1 MMDTEATL
9 DLLKQHNPF
18 ASSSVGDPWDSHY
31 PHVSSINEQAFD
43 GLCRLMAQKADAPA
57 LNCAGLILGE
67 VGSGKTHLLGR
78 ILSHAMEV
86 QPPFAFAYI
95 QPIEDPEQAYRYL
108 LREVIVNMCRPAHA
122 APYATQLDALLAA
135 ICTEVI
141 YHHSR
146 PQGKDKL
153 QTLQRDGLNV
163 LTYLRPAVLA
173 YAQKWA
179 IDLLCSA
186 YPEMSARF
194 LQVLFQFHRPE
205 QRAAAMH
212 WLKGD
217 VLDTVEAER
226 LGVPER
232 FQVSLPHLEQEAREM
247 LASLGLVLARY
258 RQPLILC
265 FDRLENLETEAQ
277 VQAFGKMLEFLVDTA
292 KGMLP
297 IACVRGQ
304 QWQERLKQ
312 ILNQHV
318 TSRLETNRFAL
329 RGCTAEQALALV
341 RSRLASV
348 LEAEP
353 AEALFPFDAEELRQM
368 FQVGFHSPRVVIAR
382 VNERLRHIVDAGLAT
397 PTSPYQTLQE
407 AFDRQV
413 RTILQDFDR
422 YPPDRDRLRRALG
435 LYLSH
440 SSARRRGPIEAVKRP
455 ETEHKYIDLVGTLQT
470 DRAAPTP
477 VTILPVTILIDVEPH
492 PAAVSASLTRGIDGL
507 QAAAPGPVIY
517 VRDAR
522 CPLPPQWKTTN
533 EKLQRFQALGGHAI
547 FLERNQAA
555 RWYAL
560 ALLSYAVREGDV
572 TLVTAEQQLRAVSQD
587 EFATFIQ
594 QAFDGEAGSAFDEI
608 EAALGN
614 PGAASPV

>member
-1 MMDTEATL
+1 MMDAEAKL
-9 DLLKQHNPF
+9 DLLKQRNPF

-31 PHVSSINEQAFD
+31 PHVPSINGQAFD
-43 GLCRLMAQKADAPA
+43 GLCHLMAQKAQAPA

-78 ILSHAMEV
+78 ILTHTTQA

-95 QPIEDPEQAYRYL
+95 QPIEDPEQTYRYL
-108 LREVIVNMCRPAHA
+108 LREVIVNMCRPAHGT
-122 APYATQLDALLAA
+122 PYATQLDALLAA
-135 ICTEVI
+135 VCVEVI
-141 YHHSR
+141 HHHSR

-153 QTLQRDGLNV
+153 QTMQRDGLNV
-163 LTYLRPAVLA
+163 LTYLRPAVFD

-179 IDLLCSA
+179 IDLLGSA

-194 LQVLFQFHRPE
+194 LHVLFQFRLPE
-205 QRAAAMH
+205 QRASAMN

-217 VLDTVEAER
+217 VLDTADAER

-232 FQVSLPHLEQEAREM
+232 FEASSTRLEQEARDI

-277 VQAFGKMLEFLVDTA
+277 IQAFGKMLEFLVDTA

-304 QWQERLKQ
+304 QWQERFRQ
-312 ILNQHV
+312 VLNQHV

-329 RGCTAEQALALV
+329 QGCTAEQALALV

-348 LEAEP
+348 LDAEP
-353 AEALFPFDAEELRQM
+353 AEAMFPFDAEELRQM
-368 FQVGFHSPRVVIAR
+368 FPVGFHSPRVIIAR
-382 VNERLRHIVDAGLAT
+382 VNERLRQIVDAGAT
-397 PTSPYQTLQE
+397 TPASPQQTLQE

-435 LYLSH
+435 LYLHH
-440 SSARRRGPIEAVKRP
+440 SSPRSRGAIESVVRP
-455 ETEHKYIDLVGTLQT
+455 ETERKYIDLVGTLQT
-470 DRAAPTP
+470 GSTAP
-477 VTILPVTILIDVEPH
+477 VPVTILIDIEPH
-492 PAAVSASLTRGIDGL
+492 PAAVSASLTRGIDCL
-507 QAAAPGPVIY
+507 RPEAPALVVY

-533 EKLQRFQALGGHAI
+533 EKLQRFKALGGHVV
-547 FLERNQAA
+547 FLGRDHAA

-560 ALLSYAVREGDV
+560 ALLSYAVREGDI

-587 EFATFIQ
+587 EFAAFIQ
-594 QAFDGEAGSAFDEI
+594 QACGGDVGSAFDEI
-608 EAALGN
+608 EAVLGHS
-614 PGAASPV
+614 GSASPA